1 MSLPSIS
8 QQMAT
13 RPQSRDEASRQLQGR
28 RLILARVL
36 WIVVV
41 TLTVGLFFASIPSY
55 YAYFLHLLQCTGA
68 ACSTTGSVRF
78 SSDYV
83 RQIHALG
90 LSLASFATYDTLLDI
105 ILACGYF
112 IVGGVLF
119 WRTWGRSND
128 FMALF
133 ASFTLVTFAITF
145 TNLIAALPSAWQL
158 PVRCIDF
165 IGDLCIVLF
174 FYLFPNGRFVPRWIG
189 WLMIGVIVY
198 WGTLVFFPSS
208 AFNLFARFTLLNAVV
223 FATFI
228 ISMLV
233 AQIYRYRSVSSP
245 LQRQQ
250 TKWVVY
256 GTSIGVG
263 GYLAL
268 ELVYAYVLVPRFSE
282 TPLLD
287 LIVGTGIVLLMLL
300 IPLSMGFAIL
310 RSRLWDIDII
320 ISRTLVYGAL
330 TACVVA
336 LYILVVG
343 TLGAIFQARGNFLI
357 SLLATGLVAI
367 LFQPLRGWLQRG
379 INRLVYGDRYDP
391 YTVLSHLGRRLEATL
406 APEAVLPTIVESVAQ
421 ALKLPYAA
429 ITLKQEKEFSI
440 VASYGE
446 SRENLVHIPLV
457 YQAEQVGEL
466 LLAQYSA
473 SETFTSGDR
482 RLLDDLARQ
491 AGIAAHAVRLTA
503 DLQRSR
509 ERLVNTREEERRRLR
524 RDLHDGLGPTLA
536 ALNLQVGVIRSLI
549 SSDPVAADALVVEWR
564 TELRAAIANIRRL
577 VYELRPPALD
587 ELGLVGAIREGAA
600 HYTIQQSN
608 GLQISIEAPETLM
621 PLPAAIEVA
630 AYRIAQEGLANVVNH
645 AQAHTCR
652 TCLSVDDTGKTL
664 ELEISDDGIGI
675 PEEHRM
681 GIGLISMRE
690 RAAELGGTCI
700 VEPMVTGGTRVLA
713 RLPLPTE

>member
-8 QQMAT
+8 QQMASSPLP
-13 RPQSRDEASRQLQGR
+13 RGEASRQLHGR
-28 RLILARVL
+28 RLILARVV

-55 YAYFLHLLQCTGA
+55 YAYFLHLLRCTGP
-68 ACSTTGSVRF
+68 ACSTAGGVRF
-78 SSDYV
+78 SSDYA
-83 RQIHALG
+83 RQIRELG
-90 LSLASFATYDTLLDI
+90 LSLESFATYNTLLDI

-112 IVGGVLF
+112 VVGAVLF

-133 ASFTLVTFAITF
+133 ASFTLVMFAVTF
-145 TNLIAALPSAWQL
+145 TGLIATLPTIWRL
-158 PVRCIDF
+158 PVECIDF
-165 IGDLCIVLF
+165 IGDFCIALF
-174 FYLFPNGRFVPRWIG
+174 FYLFPNGRFVPRWTR

-233 AQIYRYRSVSSP
+233 AQIYRYRSVSNP

-250 TKWVVY
+250 TKWVVF

-263 GYLAL
+263 GFLAL
-268 ELVYAYVLVPRFSE
+268 ELIYAYVFVPRFSE

-287 LIVGTGIVLLMLL
+287 LLVGTAIVLLMLL

-343 TLGAIFQARGNFLI
+343 SLGAIFQVRGNFLI

-379 INRLVYGDRYDP
+379 VNRLVYGERYDP
-391 YTVLSHLGRRLEATL
+391 YTVLSRLGQRLETTL
-406 APEAVLPTIVESVAQ
+406 APEALLPTVVESVAQ
-421 ALKLPYAA
+421 SFKLPYTA
-429 ITLKQEKEFSI
+429 ITLKQEHEFTI

-446 SRENLVHIPLV
+446 ARANLVHLPLV
-457 YQAEQVGEL
+457 YQGEQVGEL

-482 RLLDDLARQ
+482 RLLDDIARQ
-491 AGIAAHAVRLTA
+491 AGIAAHAVLLTA

-536 ALNLQVGVIRSLI
+536 ALNLQAGVIRNLI
-549 SSDPVAADALVVEWR
+549 SSDPAAADALVVEWR

-587 ELGLVGAIREGAA
+587 ELGLVGAIREGAT
-600 HYTIQQSN
+600 HFSIQQSN
-608 GLQISIEAPETLM
+608 GLQIMVEAPETLP
-621 PLPAAIEVA
+621 PLPAAVEVA
-630 AYRIAQEGLANVVNH
+630 AYRIGQEGLANVVNH
-645 AQAHTCR
+645 AQAHACR
-652 TCLSVDDTGKTL
+652 IRLSVDGTGKIL

-681 GIGLISMRE
+681 GIGLVSMRE

-700 VEPMVTGGTRVLA
+700 VEPIVTGGTRVLA
-713 RLPLPTE
+713 RLPLPGE